1 MGEAASNL
9 ARKLIAAAILVVA
22 AWVLF
27 KLVLG
32 LVSTIAWFVAVVVAI
47 IAIGWAV
54 RTL

>member
-1 MGEAASNL
+1 MSEAAGTF
-9 ARKLIAAAILVVA
+9 ARKLLAAAILVVA

-27 KLVLG
+27 KLVIG
-32 LVSTIAWFVAVVVAI
+32 LVSTIAWFLAVVVAV